1 MFIILD
7 SGHGNLTPGKRS
19 PDGLLREYKYC
30 REISAMI
37 TEQLTK
43 EGYEVCNLMAGID
56 KDESL
61 SSRCKRVNALCKAHK
76 DSFLISVHNN
86 ASGSDGKWHTAKG
99 WSVFISQNAS
109 NKSKKLAECLFDA
122 ANEEGLKLRKPM
134 QTQKYWVQNLA
145 MCRDTNCPAV
155 LTENLFQDNK
165 EDVNFLLS
173 EEGKQKIVD
182 LHIKGIKSFIELCK
196 D

>member
-7 SGHGNLTPGKRS
+7 SGHGSNTKGKQS
-19 PDGLLREYKYC
+19 PDGSLREYKYA

-37 TEQLTK
+37 TEQLTR
-43 EGYEVCNLMAGID
+43 EGYTVCNLMAGIEE
-56 KDESL
+56 DESL
-61 SSRCKRVNALCKAHK
+61 SSRCKRVNALCKANK
-76 DSFLISVHNN
+76 DSFLISIHCN
-86 ASGSDGKWHTAKG
+86 AAGSDGNWHTAKG

-109 NKSKKLAECLFDA
+109 NKSKKLADSLYDS
-122 ANEEGLKLRKPM
+122 ANSYGLKMRRPSK
-134 QTQKYWVQNLA
+134 TQKYWVQSLA

-165 EDVNFLLS
+165 EDVAFLLS
-173 EEGKQKIVD
+173 EEGKQTIVD
-182 LHIKGIKSFIELCK
+182 LHIKGIKQYIESLK